1 MRFLFLLFLLIT
13 TLGGYAQQ
21 ALGIADSLLLD
32 NQTEKALR
40 VLDDAL
46 GKATIDSEKQLIQ
59 IKQAEVYSAQQA
71 YTKAQDLLSL
81 IARQNPQG
89 HVLAHLKM
97 TTGLLALY
105 QGRNELAEENLLHA
119 DKLFQ
124 ESNASNSLDI
134 AKCLTTLGLVYFNSG
149 KNSQAE
155 EQLLMALNIRTKLLP
170 EAHELLAAS
179 YNDLGLIYSQRDPDK
194 ALTYYEKALPIYKKL
209 HGNVHAKIAIN
220 NTNTGVIYQNLEL
233 FGDAINNLEAALD
246 TWEKLIQQ
254 PNPRKAFVLN
264 QLGYT
269 YQQMKNNT
277 NAEIYYKRSL
287 AEYQKTYGAK
297 HPDLAGIYNLLGNLK
312 KSSDVYDSA
321 LLYYHKALQSN
332 LKNFDA
338 SDITSV
344 PSAQEY
350 YNGNYLLYSLMYK
363 AQAYEAKHFGKTLK
377 FSDLE
382 LALKN
387 LMVCDT
393 LIDKLR
399 QQSTNEADKIS
410 LGSIANEVYADGVRI
425 ATHMSEVAFKNRSY
439 YREQAFY
446 FAEKSK
452 SAVLLEAI
460 SDVNA
465 KSFAGIPEE
474 VLDQEQNLKASIALC
489 AQKLSQKPAA
499 EEETYLREALFSLNR
514 QYQTF
519 TEELEKK
526 YPEYF
531 NLKFNTSSPTI
542 SALQKSIDSKT
553 SLISYFI
560 DDSKLADNTRL
571 YIFLIDKKKLTIT
584 SHSLPKTFDRYL
596 TGFRNSIFYNDQ
608 KTLNTV
614 GHTLYKLLIPKI
626 SSTTTNIVIFPTGR
640 LGVIPFEALLT
651 KRVKDG
657 TRDKSYLLHKYALRY
672 EFSASLALQKTTG
685 EKTSQASILLC
696 APVTFSE
703 KDNLVDLPGTEEEVN
718 SIAALFQQS
727 STPQTILTHGAAS
740 EATIKSDKLKDYTLI
755 HFATHGTVDESNPEL
770 SRIFLKSTNDAEDG
784 YLYSGEIY
792 NLQLNADLVTL
803 SACQTGLG
811 KISKGEGVIGLSRAL
826 VYAGAKN
833 IIVSYWSVADQS
845 TAELMTNFYRDVL
858 TNRSTLAESLQKV
871 KVDMLNSSS
880 YSAPYYWA
888 PFVLIGF

>member
-1 MRFLFLLFLLIT
+1 MRYLLFLFLLAFT
-13 TLGGYAQQ
+13 VDSHAQQ
-21 ALGIADSLLLD
+21 ILSSVDSLLLD

-46 GKATIDSEKQLIQ
+46 GKTTITSEKQSIQ
-59 IKQAEVYSAQQA
+59 IKQAEVYSTQQA

-81 IARQNPQG
+81 VAKQNPQG
-89 HVLAHLKM
+89 LILAHLKM
-97 TTGLLALY
+97 TTGMVALY
-105 QGRNELAEENLLHA
+105 EGRNNLAEENLLQA

-124 ESNASNSLDI
+124 ESGASNSLDM
-134 AKCLTTLGLVYFNSG
+134 AKCLTALGLVYFNSG

-155 EQLLMALNIRTKLLP
+155 EQLLMALNIRSKLLP

-179 YNDLGLIYSQRDPDK
+179 YNDLGLMYSQSDPDK

-209 HGNVHAKIAIN
+209 HGNLHAKIAIN

-233 FGDAINNLEAALD
+233 FGDAVNNLEAALE
-246 TWEKLIQQ
+246 TWEKLVQQ
-254 PNPRKAFVLN
+254 PSPRKAFVLN

-269 YQQMKNNT
+269 YQLMKNNA

-287 AEYQKTYGAK
+287 AEYQNTYGTK

-321 LLYYHKALQSN
+321 LFYYHKALQSN
-332 LKNFDA
+332 LKDFE
-338 SDITSV
+338 TSTVTTV
-344 PSAQEY
+344 PSADEY

-363 AQAYEAKHFGKTLK
+363 AQTYEAKHFGKTLK

-410 LGSIANEVYADGVRI
+410 LGGIANEVYADGVRI
-425 ATHMSEVAFKNRSY
+425 ASHMSDVAFKNRGY

-465 KSFAGIPEE
+465 KSFAGIPAEI
-474 VLDQEQNLKASIALC
+474 LDQEQSLKASLALC
-489 AQKLSQKPAA
+489 AQKLSQKPSA
-499 EEETYLREALFSLNR
+499 EEERYLRESIFTLNR
-514 QYQTF
+514 QYQAF
-519 TEELEKK
+519 TAELEKK

-531 NLKFNTSSPTI
+531 NLKFNASSPTI

-553 SLISYFI
+553 SLISYFV
-560 DDSKLADNTRL
+560 DDSKSTDNVRL

-584 SHSLPKTFDRYL
+584 THNLPTIFDKYL
-596 TGFRNSIFYNDQ
+596 TGFRNSIYYNDEQ
-608 KTLNTV
+608 TLNTV
-614 GHTLYKLLIPKI
+614 GYALYKLLIPTI
-626 SSTTTNIVIFPTGR
+626 ASTTSTIVIFPTGR

-651 KRVKDG
+651 KKVKDN
-657 TRDKSYLLHKYALRY
+657 TTSKPYLLRKYAVRY
-672 EFSASLALQKTTG
+672 EFSASLALQKTTR
-685 EKTSQASILLC
+685 EKTNQASILLC
-696 APVTFSE
+696 APVTFSQ
-703 KDNLVDLPGTEEEVN
+703 KDNLVDLPGTEQEVN
-718 SIAALFQQS
+718 SIAALFNQS
-727 STPQTILTHGAAS
+727 STSQTVLTHTEAN
-740 EATIKSDKLKDYTLI
+740 EATIKSDKLKEYTLL

-770 SRIFLKSTNDAEDG
+770 SRIFLKSTSDAEDG

-858 TNRSTLAESLQKV
+858 TNRSTLSESLQKV
-871 KVDMLNSSS
+871 KVDMLNGSS